1 MDTNKVLEVID
12 QWIDGEYK
20 NLDRLEALGISQ
32 EAKDKHTV
40 FIEGM
45 LFALESL
52 YGRIKGELET
62 TSGQSE
68 P

>member
-20 NLDRLEALGISQ
+20 NLDRLDNLGISK
-32 EAKDKHTV
+32 EAKERHTA

-52 YGRIKGELET
+52 YGRIKGELE
-62 TSGQSE
+62 QQ
-68 P
+68 